1 MRSILASLTS
11 RLVPAL
17 LTAAGV
23 VLVVAGLLSYT
34 NPAAAG
40 VAPVESDQIVTLDPG
55 IGLATPSPTPTE
67 GSPSAPPPSA
77 AASAPASPSPSVSL
91 EPSATPAR
99 TERPD
104 RPDPTIRPGRRVA
117 TRIVVPALNIDLPV
131 VKGNDGYPW
140 CNVAMY
146 LHTANSASKDAFG
159 QPGEG
164 KATYLYAHARDG
176 MFGPI
181 YELAIVKDNPRK
193 MLGMLVEVYTSDFK
207 RHLYEVREV
216 RRDVR
221 NLNGPLGANSEELWL
236 QTSEGPAGTPGKT
249 QLRAFPISVSDADPR
264 ESVPKARPVPTA
276 PYTVLLW
283 HDVRSC

>member
-1 MRSILASLTS
+1 MRSIAATLTT

-34 NPAAAG
+34 NPTAAG
-40 VAPVESDQIVTLDPG
+40 VAPIESDLIVTLDPG
-55 IGLATPSPTPTE
+55 IGLATPSPEPTDE
-67 GSPSAPPPSA
+67 APTDPASESPS
-77 AASAPASPSPSVSL
+77 ASAPASLEPSPSGSA
-91 EPSATPAR
+91 EPSESP
-99 TERPD
+99 TETDKPD
-104 RPDPTIRPGRRVA
+104 RPDPTIRPGRTVA
-117 TRIVVPALNIDLPV
+117 TRVVVPALNIDLPV
-131 VKGNDGYPW
+131 VKGNDGYPY

-181 YELAIVKDNPRK
+181 YELAIVKDTPRK

-207 RHLYEVREV
+207 RHLYEIREV

-221 NLNGPLGANSEELWL
+221 NLNGPLGAKSEELWL

-264 ESVPKARPVPTA
+264 EAVPKARPVN
-276 PYTVLLW
+276 
-283 HDVRSC
+283 CG